1 MKQAILTL
9 GIIFLLANIAFG
21 LVLNSFDTF
30 NLIFSS
36 GAIVVTTIILLLVD
50 YIKMKDAFRVSLY
63 FINAICGLIEYIIG
77 LVVEHNMPN
86 NWYYV
91 VLIIVLA
98 FQSVLLTATSIT
110 SKKIS

>member
-30 NLIFSS
+30 NVIFSS

-77 LVVEHNMPN
+77 LVVQRNMPN

-98 FQSVLLTATSIT
+98 FQSVLLTTTNIT

>member
-21 LVLNSFDTF
+21 LVLDSFDIF
-30 NLIFSS
+30 NVIFSS

-50 YIKMKDAFRVSLY
+50 YIRMKDAFKVSLY
-63 FINAICGLIEYIIG
+63 LINAVCGLIEYIIG
-77 LVVEHNMPN
+77 LVTEREMPN

-91 VLIIVLA
+91 ILIMILA
-98 FQSVLLTATSIT
+98 FQSVLLTVTNIT
-110 SKKIS
+110 SKRIS

>member
-21 LVLNSFDTF
+21 LVLDSYDTF
-30 NLIFSS
+30 NVVFSS
-36 GAIVVTTIILLLVD
+36 GAIVVTTFILLLVD
-50 YIKMKDAFRVSLY
+50 YIRMKDAFKVSLY
-63 FINAICGLIEYIIG
+63 LINAVCGLIEYIIG
-77 LVVEHNMPN
+77 LVVERDMPN

-91 VLIIVLA
+91 VLIIILA
-98 FQSVLLTATSIT
+98 FQSVLLTATNIT